1 MAFVTFWDARDAIAA
16 LDEVVLYKGGR
27 RLKISIPIVKKAKRA
42 PVYEKTTTKFL
53 KRQPKNDSQPR
64 YNRASMFSA
73 QPKHS
78 KVQRFFV
85 YSFTHSSIDV
95 FN

>member
-1 MAFVTFWDARDAIAA
+1 MAFVTFWNARDAIAA

-27 RLKISIPIVKKAKRA
+27 RLKISIP
-42 PVYEKTTTKFL
+42 FL
-53 KRQPKNDSQPR
+53 KSHPKNDTQQR

>member
-1 MAFVTFWDARDAIAA
+1 MTFWDARDAINA

-27 RLKISIPIVKKAKRA
+27 RLRISIPIDKKAKRA
-42 PVYEKTTTKFL
+42 TVPSNTRGNK
-53 KRQPKNDSQPR
+53 PR
-64 YNRASMFSA
+64 SSFSA